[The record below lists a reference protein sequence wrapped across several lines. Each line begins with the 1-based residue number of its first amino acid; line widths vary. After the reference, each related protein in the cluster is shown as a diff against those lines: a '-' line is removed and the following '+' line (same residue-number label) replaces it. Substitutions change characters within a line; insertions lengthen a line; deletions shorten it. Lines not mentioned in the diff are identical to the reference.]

1 MAGGG
6 CDFFFR
12 KVRVAKRV
20 RVKKTLHMFQ
30 VIAFIDVVVLL
41 ILSGHGFLMASF
53 YFYFFQH
60 VKNNVIFN
68 QNLKHKA

>member
-20 RVKKTLHMFQ
+20 RVKKLC
-30 VIAFIDVVVLL
+30 ICSKSLL
-41 ILSGHGFLMASF
+41 LSMLSF
-53 YFYFFQH
+53 YLYCLVMDFLWPRFIFIFF
-60 VKNNVIFN
+60 NT
-68 QNLKHKA
+68 LKTMLSSIKI